1 MADDGKVSVVVR
13 SEWKPACPCKK
24 TKRYLQ
30 KGAFGQEYLRC
41 SGCDKAVGTFFE
53 GTVDERATG
62 LPDLFANSM
71 ETRKLIV
78 LRNGELV
85 EGVLLRIK
93 PAAKRRLT
101 RV

>member
-1 MADDGKVSVVVR
+1 MADNDKVPVVIR
-13 SEWKPACPCKK
+13 SKWKPACPCKK
-24 TKRYLQ
+24 TARYLQ
-30 KGAFGQEYLRC
+30 KGAFGQQYLRC
-41 SGCDKAVGTFFE
+41 NGCDEAVGTFFE

-71 ETRKLIV
+71 EIRELV
-78 LRNGELV
+78 LAQNGELV
-85 EGVLLRIK
+85 QGVLLRIK